1 MRTLLIGL
9 SAATMVAC
17 SCPPLPRQVSLQG
30 CTDAN
35 GLTCLDGIASS
46 QPSEHE
52 PVSLNANATT
62 AKTKVAAKAERRSSA
77 HAHDK
82 AHAETS
88 TAKPIA
94 VVAKNEPPAAA
105 KNEPPAA
112 AKSEP
117 SASSQPAETSDEI
130 IFKAKIT
137 VAAKM
142 ENPASAEF
150 GDMNRAMRKNT
161 FGQFIDTICGR
172 VKGKKASGEDTGD
185 RPFLYLVKDDEAYV
199 VDGPT
204 GSAAAATAYHNICN

>member
-1 MRTLLIGL
+1 MRTLLIGAM
-9 SAATMVAC
+9 AATMVAC

-30 CTDAN
+30 CTDAD
-35 GLTCLDGIASS
+35 GLTCLGGIAAS
-46 QPSEHE
+46 QPTEQA
-52 PVSLNANATT
+52 PASLNANVMT

-77 HAHDK
+77 HARDK
-82 AHAETS
+82 AHAAAD
-88 TAKPIA
+88 TANPTT
-94 VVAKNEPPAAA
+94 VAAE
-105 KNEPPAA
+105 
-112 AKSEP
+112 SGP
-117 SASSQPAETSDEI
+117 SAVANSELSASRQLAETPDAI
-130 IFKAKIT
+130 IAKAKMT

-150 GDMNRAMRKNT
+150 DDMNRAMRKNT

-204 GSAAAATAYHNICN
+204 GSAAATAAYHNICN

>member
-1 MRTLLIGL
+1 MRTLLIGAM
-9 SAATMVAC
+9 AATMVAC

-30 CTDAN
+30 CTDAD
-35 GLTCLDGIASS
+35 GLTCLGGIAAS
-46 QPSEHE
+46 QPTEQA
-52 PVSLNANATT
+52 PASLNANVMT

-77 HAHDK
+77 HARDK
-82 AHAETS
+82 AHAAADKE
-88 TAKPIA
+88 KPTT
-94 VVAKNEPPAAA
+94 VAAE
-105 KNEPPAA
+105 
-112 AKSEP
+112 SGP
-117 SASSQPAETSDEI
+117 SAVANSELSASRQLAETPDAI
-130 IFKAKIT
+130 IAKAKMT

-150 GDMNRAMRKNT
+150 DDINRAMRKNT

-204 GSAAAATAYHNICN
+204 GSAAATAAYHNICN

>member
-1 MRTLLIGL
+1 MRTLLIGAM
-9 SAATMVAC
+9 AATMVAC

-30 CTDAN
+30 CTDAD
-35 GLTCLDGIASS
+35 GLTCLDGIAAS
-46 QPSEHE
+46 QPAEQA
-52 PVSLNANATT
+52 PASLNANVTT

-77 HAHDK
+77 HARDK
-82 AHAETS
+82 AHAAADKE
-88 TAKPIA
+88 KPTT
-94 VVAKNEPPAAA
+94 VAAESGPPAVA
-105 KNEPPAA
+105 NTEL
-112 AKSEP
+112 
-117 SASSQPAETSDEI
+117 SASRQPAETSDAI
-130 IFKAKIT
+130 IARAKMT

-142 ENPASAEF
+142 ETPASAEF

-204 GSAAAATAYHNICN
+204 GSAAATAAYHNICN